1 MEGFTFSV
9 PQDIVAGKGSIAKLP
24 EVVKKMGAAHAFII
38 SGPHLNKIFQRLR
51 KDDHCIIPSF
61 FRLNAFCFLK
71 CDNGLAAS
79 RASGNNQRTVKRSV

>member
-38 SGPHLNKIFQRLR
+38 SGVQTL
-51 KDDHCIIPSF
+51 
-61 FRLNAFCFLK
+61 FLAYMW
-71 CDNGLAAS
+71 L
-79 RASGNNQRTVKRSV
+79 